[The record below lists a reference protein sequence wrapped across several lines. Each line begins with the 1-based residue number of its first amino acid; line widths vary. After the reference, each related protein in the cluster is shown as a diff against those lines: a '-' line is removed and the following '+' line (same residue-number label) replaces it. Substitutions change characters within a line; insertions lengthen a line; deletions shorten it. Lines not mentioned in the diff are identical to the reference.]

1 MPPDPPR
8 VEGPLGLRQMYPPV
22 TLKYLLVQKLIETPG
37 LIKVRIHCL
46 LYLHL
51 AFFYEL
57 CDFPQIVRS
66 DAIWGE
72 LCEIAPSR
80 NIRWPDY
87 KIKYHRKYSRL
98 CFRLGKT
105 ERSPVLWTSES
116 QGAQHIYHF
125 IKKLRFLQ
133 SLSLRLQFIPV
144 KIHRRSLAKIAYNK
158 QWKRSSNWKSFSLNR
173 KIDC

>member
-1 MPPDPPR
+1 M
-8 VEGPLGLRQMYPPV
+8 G
-22 TLKYLLVQKLIETPG
+22 KC

-66 DAIWGE
+66 DVIWGE
-72 LCEIAPSR
+72 LCEISPSR
-80 NIRWPDY
+80 NIRWPDC
-87 KIKYHRKYSRL
+87 KIKYHHKYSRL

-116 QGAQHIYHF
+116 QGTQHIYHF

-133 SLSLRLQFIPV
+133 SLSLRLQFRPV
-144 KIHRRSLAKIAYNK
+144 KIHRRSLAKIASVVDSERGVQTGK
-158 QWKRSSNWKSFSLNR
+158 PSLWTEKLIVGKHLLSSQWLAWQLDSDSGDWK
-173 KIDC
+173 